1 MQINFFETKI
11 GTIYFFGLDVPKTI
25 PILSASVER
34 PLETTGDESAFAY
47 RAPCLLVGHGV
58 LSIGNSFGY

>member
-11 GTIYFFGLDVPKTI
+11 GPIYFFGLDVPKTI

-47 RAPCLLVGHGV
+47 
-58 LSIGNSFGY
+58 